1 MRCRM
6 NEDFRYQERQKQGR
20 LGGTG
25 GGTMKGLSVHV
36 KEDGVYLLFESSS
49 GQTALVNA
57 ETIAEVRPPI
67 AAEAIR
73 EWIDDQLKSKVH
85 DA

>member
-1 MRCRM
+1 
-6 NEDFRYQERQKQGR
+6 
-20 LGGTG
+20 
-25 GGTMKGLSVHV
+25 MKGLSVHV

-57 ETIAEVRPPI
+57 ETIAEVRAPI

>member
-1 MRCRM
+1 M
-6 NEDFRYQERQKQGR
+6 
-20 LGGTG
+20 T
-25 GGTMKGLSVHV
+25 GLSVQV
-36 KEDGVYLLFESSS
+36 NEDGVWLVFESS
-49 GQTALVNA
+49 GGKKAFVNA

-73 EWIDDQLKSKVH
+73 EWIDDQLKSKVL